1 MNEPEATGTLDP
13 EIREALESKIRE
25 SRLRKKLASVESKK
39 RARRTKPRAR
49 PDGVRYFGKRIMVWK
64 RKGAEIEIEIGA
76 VPGKSKARFFRLTV
90 DSAAFARTISKGL
103 ENEAPWVGEDPIQ
116 FFRRVVKMKEAA
128 FRQAARR
135 MGR

>member
-1 MNEPEATGTLDP
+1 MDKPEGTGKLDP
-13 EIREALESKIRE
+13 EVREALESKIRE
-25 SRLRKKLASVESKK
+25 SILRKKLAGVEAKK
-39 RARRTKPRAR
+39 KARRTKPRAR
-49 PDGVRYFGKRIMVWK
+49 PDGVRYFGKRLMVWK

-76 VPGKSKARFFRLTV
+76 VPGKEKARFFRLTV
-90 DSAAFARTISKGL
+90 DSAAFARTLSKGF
-103 ENEAPWVGEDPIQ
+103 EFEAVWRDEGPVQ